1 MLPRMSGTTLRREE
15 VLALLEWQIA
25 MGADE
30 AIGETA
36 CDRLSPAPA
45 GRVPV
50 NVVPDAIVHPPPP
63 AGQRG
68 VGVPPPEADEGKTRI
83 SAGSESAVSAPAAT
97 APARVAPPAALAE
110 SPAEAAQS
118 ARLLASQAETIE
130 ALAELVANFD
140 LCPLKRTA
148 TNTVFMDGNP
158 AARIVIIGEAP
169 GAEEDRTG
177 RPFVGRAGQLLDRM
191 LAAID
196 LDRSQVQITNVI
208 YWRPPGNRKPTAAET
223 AACLPFVLRHIALAR
238 PRVLVL
244 AGGTAASTLL
254 PVTDGITRL
263 RGRWF
268 ELAVPGLDAPV
279 PTLPMFHPAFLLR
292 SPERK
297 REAWRDLLAL
307 KARLDE
313 MSTGAACPSGR

>member
-1 MLPRMSGTTLRREE
+1 M
-15 VLALLEWQIA
+15 
-25 MGADE
+25 
-30 AIGETA
+30 
-36 CDRLSPAPA
+36 
-45 GRVPV
+45 
-50 NVVPDAIVHPPPP
+50 IV
-63 AGQRG
+63 
-68 VGVPPPEADEGKTRI
+68 
-83 SAGSESAVSAPAAT
+83 
-97 APARVAPPAALAE
+97 
-110 SPAEAAQS
+110 
-118 ARLLASQAETIE
+118 
-130 ALAELVANFD
+130 
-140 LCPLKRTA
+140 
-148 TNTVFMDGNP
+148 
-158 AARIVIIGEAP
+158 GEAP

-196 LDRSQVQITNVI
+196 LDRTQVQITNVI

-244 AGGTAASTLL
+244 AGGTAATTLL

-279 PTLPMFHPAFLLR
+279 ATLPMFHPAFLLR
-292 SPERK
+292 TPERK

-307 KARLDE
+307 KARLDD
-313 MSTGAACPSGR
+313 A